1 MFFRVPKR
9 WDHCGERLDSAG
21 KNSYLK
27 ARMSAPSSL
36 HRFVAG
42 VRFSLTS
49 GASQS
54 TPLPSSH
61 EMHLPLSLNGNTPL
75 LMTCTC
81 VVLYQQLKRWASSP
95 DLFLLHEFRYHVIY
109 PTDISV
115 HPHQG
120 LQTTQPD
127 PMFPSHQG
135 MAPHLLKLSWESY
148 GFLSHIMP
156 SPGQCTV
163 CLESARS
170 SSHLHCHQ

>member
-36 HRFVAG
+36 HRFVDG

-61 EMHLPLSLNGNTPL
+61 EMHLPASNSCLQKVEYTLGEESEAPGQRLFSSEELSRQLEKLLKEGSSNQRVFDWIEVYFSWIKKRWL
-75 LMTCTC
+75 LMCGWG
-81 VVLYQQLKRWASSP
+81 QQ
-95 DLFLLHEFRYHVIY
+95 E
-109 PTDISV
+109 
-115 HPHQG
+115 
-120 LQTTQPD
+120 
-127 PMFPSHQG
+127 
-135 MAPHLLKLSWESY
+135 
-148 GFLSHIMP
+148 
-156 SPGQCTV
+156 
-163 CLESARS
+163 
-170 SSHLHCHQ
+170 